1 MEENKTNNTET
12 ELETGMEQ
20 EAGSEQENEMEQEA
34 EQKKTGTKKAATK
47 KKAEGKADEGQELV
61 TVKLPKSRDKK
72 DDVFVSV
79 NGMNYKIKRGEK
91 VEIPRYVAAVLEH
104 SEKMDELAIERSD
117 AMADKN

>member
-47 KKAEGKADEGQELV
+47 KKEGKADEGQELV